1 MPDQPK
7 ANGSLGS
14 VESCEIVDV
23 TMNEIIVKC
32 QFDATSKL
40 GSMSTILQQN
50 SKLLSQDRFGPSN
63 HSMKVAGLREKNDDK
78 KRGDGVSALYESN
91 QEKVPTHIK
100 ITVSGC
106 QEIAESASA
115 SSGGCTGSSKKTFCI
130 LKYCAGLGT
139 RIIRNRSTFCV
150 VLIRQFR
157 LFNRSIG

>member
-1 MPDQPK
+1 MPDQTR

-32 QFDATSKL
+32 QYDATSKL
-40 GSMSTILQQN
+40 GSMSTKLQQN
-50 SKLLSQDRFGPSN
+50 SKLLGQDRFSPSN
-63 HSMKVAGLREKNDDK
+63 HCIEVAGLRELNDNK
-78 KRGDGVSALYESN
+78 KKGDGVSALYDPN
-91 QEKVPTHIK
+91 QEKVPNHIK

-115 SSGGCTGSSKKTFCI
+115 SSGGCTDSSKKTFCR
-130 LKYCAGLGT
+130 LKYCAGLRT